1 MEFLQPWAHVFN
13 PFQCSSFLFLF
24 PTSCTGAF
32 LTNEVIVTNTRAFED
47 VIARLRR
54 MHVEEVV
61 QCRCDWAAKEYQ
73 WRQLRHQR
81 AIDEFHQT
89 IESKQFT
96 NPPKRQ
102 KYYTQV
108 RQEQLV
114 RHATREEIIF
124 GMVNALHDDG
134 PYSLTNAIVKETS
147 KKIVVLENQE
157 DDAVDEILTH
167 LDVLL
172 HESEHDS
179 RLVREHLRQLL
190 HEFSAMSLPIPI
202 RDLYTEFKDLLVEL
216 KVDLEDLYRYVE
228 IIKVE
233 AMVFV

>member
-1 MEFLQPWAHVFN
+1 M
-13 PFQCSSFLFLF
+13 
-24 PTSCTGAF
+24 
-32 LTNEVIVTNTRAFED
+32 
-47 VIARLRR
+47 
-54 MHVEEVV
+54 
-61 QCRCDWAAKEYQ
+61 
-73 WRQLRHQR
+73 
-81 AIDEFHQT
+81 
-89 IESKQFT
+89 
-96 NPPKRQ
+96 
-102 KYYTQV
+102 
-108 RQEQLV
+108 
-114 RHATREEIIF
+114 
-124 GMVNALHDDG
+124 
-134 PYSLTNAIVKETS
+134 
-147 KKIVVLENQE
+147 VLENQE